1 MELIEMIR
9 YAKNNLLMRKTRTF
23 LTLLSIFIGITTIF
37 IFISFGLGL
46 YSYIQELAGESGLD
60 KFIVQARGVVA
71 PGLDQTFA
79 LDTTDLE
86 EVEKTLGVKQA
97 MGFYSGVAEVEHKR
111 QKKFVFISAWEP
123 TLENNLLI
131 EEAFRFSVEPG
142 RPLKEGDTNKV
153 VLGHN
158 YQIPEKIFGQGL
170 QVGDKVDINGE
181 SFSII
186 GFYGLVGNPQDDSN
200 AYVSEEDYKR
210 LFGEGKNYAMV
221 FGQVHNVDEIDET
234 VDRIRKNIRKNRGLE
249 EGKEDFFV
257 QTYQE
262 LIDQFGAVLNIIIG
276 FVIVIAFISVIVSAV
291 NTANTMVTS
300 VLERTREI
308 GVMKAI
314 GATRSMIRNMFLVE
328 SGLIGF
334 VAGLFGVLVG
344 WAVSALIGLV
354 LTALGWSFLAPKY
367 TLLMFILL
375 IAFSTVVG
383 IISGVTVAIRASLL
397 RPVDALRYE

>member
-314 GATRSMIRNMFLVE
+314 GATRGMIRKMFLIE
-328 SGLIGF
+328 SGLVGLAAG
-334 VAGLFGVLVG
+334 VAGVIAG
-344 WAVSALIGLV
+344 WALSSAAGYV
-354 LTALGWSFLAPKY
+354 LTLLGWSFL
-367 TLLMFILL
+367 T
-375 IAFSTVVG
+375 
-383 IISGVTVAIRASLL
+383 
-397 RPVDALRYE
+397 

>member
-9 YAKNNLLMRKTRTF
+9 YAKNNLLVRKTRTF

-60 KFIVQARGVVA
+60 KFIVQARGVGA

-79 LDTTDLE
+79 LDSTDLE
-86 EVEKTLGVKQA
+86 EVEKTLGVSHA
-97 MGFYSGVAEVEHKR
+97 LGFYSGVAEVEHKR

-123 TLENNLLI
+123 TTENNILI
-131 EEAFRFSVEPG
+131 DEAFGFSVDPG
-142 RPLKEGDTNKV
+142 RPLRKGDTNKA
-153 VLGHN
+153 VLGYN
-158 YQIPEKIFGQGL
+158 YRLPDKIFREPL
-170 QVGDKVDINGE
+170 EVGGKVNINGE
-181 SFSII
+181 DFSII
-186 GFYGLVGNPQDDSN
+186 GFYELVGNPQDDSN
-200 AYVSEEDYKR
+200 VYVSEEDYKR
-210 LFGEGKNYAMV
+210 LFGEDRKYAMV
-221 FGQVHNVDEIDET
+221 FGQVHSVDEIGGT
-234 VDRIRKNIRKNRGLE
+234 VDRIRKNIRQNRNLE

-262 LIDQFGAVLNIIIG
+262 LIDQFGSVLNIIIG

-334 VAGLFGVLVG
+334 VAGLFGVAIG